1 MGWGGKLRGT
11 GRKEPSHKVGIPK
24 VTNRLVTSGKPRET
38 ESKVDYSIGERS
50 PYWEW
55 EGVHGNFDPISPDHI
70 TEDSQPWGSVD
81 LSDSIEVLWDG
92 FEEIYPKLKG
102 RQKEVVD
109 LLRQGHTNQAAIA
122 IQLGIRPQSVTKI
135 LRALQNKIIKVTNKR
150 NM

>member
-1 MGWGGKLRGT
+1 MGWGTKLRGT
-11 GRKEPSHKVGIPK
+11 GKKEATIKASIPK
-24 VTNRLVTSGKPRET
+24 ATKRILTSGKPQIKQTKTDFSE
-38 ESKVDYSIGERS
+38 GERS
-50 PYWEW
+50 PYREW
-55 EGVHGNFDPISPDHI
+55 ESDHGNFDPISPDHI

-109 LLRQGHTNQAAIA
+109 LLRQGHTNQTAIA

-150 NM
+150 KM